1 MYLPYLPET
10 GSSITEFTDGKLIRL
25 SNKITKKRTLRTL
38 AIVGLGVKGETV
50 DSCLQNND
58 DINDAA
64 YEVLNDWRK
73 TQVSKYEAY
82 TNICKALKHGDVQL
96 EFLIGEALQ

>member
-1 MYLPYLPET
+1 M
-10 GSSITEFTDGKLIRL
+10 
-25 SNKITKKRTLRTL
+25 
-38 AIVGLGVKGETV
+38 